1 MFLGSLKSKRQDTI
15 VANPTYKPLVSIVV
29 PSRNEENNIERC
41 IESLMQVIYPADK
54 FEIIAVNDRSSDK
67 TADILNNLAEKY
79 SSLKVVHITEAT
91 ANPNL
96 KGKPGALH
104 RGILESRGEIVM
116 MTDADCTVPDTWVE
130 SIVNYFEDENVGL
143 VPAFTL
149 IKNKREFEKIQS
161 VEWIY
166 MHTLASAG
174 VALGKPLGCFGNN
187 LTIRRSVYDDL
198 GGYENIDFSVT
209 EDLALLQAVCKA
221 GYKVFYPCSHETAV
235 TTLPCADFAEYIS
248 QHRRWALG
256 GFNLGWVVP
265 VFVFTSFIVW
275 LGLFIALIAG
285 NILWLSAILFTRV
298 FGDFSIIISSMG
310 RLKQNHLQS
319 RIITSVLYF
328 MFIELILPP
337 LMINKKIVWKGQ
349 VFKK

>member
-1 MFLGSLKSKRQDTI
+1 MFFGSLKSKSKDEITKSDDYR
-15 VANPTYKPLVSIVV
+15 PFVSIVV
-29 PSRNEENNIERC
+29 PSRNEEKNIERC
-41 IESLMQVIYPADK
+41 INSLTKVNYDNAK
-54 FEIIAVNDRSSDK
+54 FEIIAVNDRSTDN
-67 TADILNNLAEKY
+67 TGAILDNLAEKY
-79 SSLKVVHITEAT
+79 ANLKVVHVTEAT

-104 RGILESRGEIVM
+104 RGILESNGEIVL
-116 MTDADCTVPDTWVE
+116 MTDADCIVPQTWVE
-130 SIVNYFEDENVGL
+130 SVVAYFEDSTVGL

-149 IKNKREFEKIQS
+149 IENKSEFQKIQA

-187 LTIRRSVYDDL
+187 LSVRRSVYDEL
-198 GGYENIDFSVT
+198 GGYEKIHFSVT
-209 EDLALLQAVCKA
+209 EDLALLQAVHKA
-221 GYKVFYPCSHETAV
+221 GYKVYYPCSFETAV

-256 GFNLGWVVP
+256 GFNLGWVAP
-265 VFVFTSFIVW
+265 VFVFTSLIIW
-275 LGLFIALIAG
+275 TGLIIGILTG
-285 NILWLSAILFTRV
+285 NLLWISAVLFTRV

-310 RLKQNHLQS
+310 RLRQNHLQS
-319 RIITSVLYF
+319 RIISSVLYF

-337 LMINKKIVWKGQ
+337 LMLNKKIVWKGQ

>member
-1 MFLGSLKSKRQDTI
+1 MVLTDP
-15 VANPTYKPLVSIVV
+15 AYKPFVSIVV
-29 PSRNEENNIERC
+29 PSRNEENNIARC
-41 IESLMQVIYPADK
+41 IESLIKVHYPADK
-54 FEIIAVNDRSSDK
+54 FEIVAVNDRSTDK
-67 TADILNNLAEKY
+67 TADILNDLADKY
-79 SSLKVVHITEAT
+79 SNLKVVHITEAT

-104 RGILESRGEIVM
+104 RGILESNGEIVM
-116 MTDADCTVPDTWVE
+116 MTDADCIVPDTWVE
-130 SIVNYFEDENVGL
+130 SVVRYFKDERVGL

-149 IKNKREFEKIQS
+149 IENKSEFEKIQA

-174 VALGKPLGCFGNN
+174 VALGKPMGCFGNN

-198 GGYENIDFSVT
+198 GGYENIPFSVT
-209 EDLALLQAVCKA
+209 EDLALLQAVHKV
-221 GYKVFYPCSHETAV
+221 GYKVYYPCSYETAV

-256 GFNLGWVVP
+256 GLNLGWIAP
-265 VFVFTSFIVW
+265 VFVFTSMVVW
-275 LGLFIALIAG
+275 FGLFIAIFTG
-285 NILWLSAILFTRV
+285 NMLWLSAILFTRL

-310 RLKQNHLQS
+310 RLRQSHLQS
-319 RIITSVLYF
+319 RILTSVLYF
-328 MFIELILPP
+328 MLIELILPP
-337 LMINKKIVWKGQ
+337 MMINKKIVWKGQ